1 MVLAATTTTF
11 DVRKYPATR
20 AVITSA
26 VITHPDLDHVAL
38 LAILARGPATQTLR
52 TLPTSYQE
60 WTRED
65 ALPSIQSVEARVM
78 QSAQDETFDLSLISD
93 GDLLR

>member
-11 DVRKYPATR
+11 DVKTYPATH

-26 VITHPDLDHVAL
+26 VITHPDLDHVTL
-38 LAILARGPATQTLR
+38 LAILAQGPATQTLW

-60 WTRED
+60 WRRED
-65 ALPSIQSVEARVM
+65 ALPRVPSVEARVM
-78 QSAQDETFDLSLISD
+78 QSAQDETFDLSLIRD
-93 GDLLR
+93 GDLLP